1 MSTRFG
7 RAMERL
13 HRVGQARLADS
24 VGDYVSSNGAVLV
37 PGLELM
43 VDKDVERLD
52 MVSGAIDRAVTVTA
66 QRSRLQPVDRKGG
79 FVIDGQTWHIDGIAN
94 DDGHL
99 ITFYVVP

>member
-7 RAMERL
+7 RALDRL

-24 VGDYVSSNGAVLV
+24 VGDYISRTGAMLA
-37 PGLELM
+37 PQLSLQ

-52 MVSGAIDRAVTVTA
+52 SVSGAIDRAVTVTA
-66 QRSRLQPVDRKGG
+66 QRSLLHPVDRKGG
-79 FVIDGQTWHIDGIAN
+79 FIIGDQTWHIDGIAN